1 MGRRSITPRCA
12 LCVERYA
19 GGAGGRS
26 EGDPR
31 SQAGQGGCLLHVAI
45 VRLVDW
51 WLIVDAGATPS
62 ATQMARLAHFG
73 GGPTVEH
80 VVVPFF
86 VVS

>member
-1 MGRRSITPRCA
+1 M
-12 LCVERYA
+12 
-19 GGAGGRS
+19 
-26 EGDPR
+26 
-31 SQAGQGGCLLHVAI
+31 AI

-62 ATQMARLAHFG
+62 AAQMARLAHFG